1 MTMNKGLVTKSAYA
15 AGTICIATGILYSV
29 VAASGVEYATPP
41 GVLVLGASIVGGISL
56 IVAGMWQGLIEV
68 GNRGLPLATLSALS
82 GLYALA
88 NLAGTQ
94 FSELG
99 GWRAM
104 FYVGLVAGAALFVIA
119 TGSLLED
126 QRARGRSS
134 DGQNA

>member
-1 MTMNKGLVTKSAYA
+1 MSMNKELVTKSAFA

-29 VAASGVEYATPP
+29 VAASGVEYAVPP
-41 GVLVLGASIVGGISL
+41 GILVLGSSIIGGSAL
-56 IVAGMWQGLIEV
+56 IVAGIWQGMIEI
-68 GNRGLPLATLSALS
+68 GNRGLPLATLSALA
-82 GLYALA
+82 GLYTLA
-88 NLAGTQ
+88 NLVGTQ
-94 FSELG
+94 LPELG

-104 FYVGLVAGAALFVIA
+104 FYVGLVAGAALFVIT